1 MTHLTRTLA
10 VAAAA
15 VILMAPAG
23 FARQGAGAAAQE
35 ASGAYALDGAH
46 STIGFAVE
54 HLGINMVSG
63 RFNEFTGAVTFD
75 AADIARSSVTFS
87 AKATSIDTGVGRRD
101 DHLRGADF
109 FDVAKF
115 PTIDF
120 ASTKIEKKADGTFV
134 AHGNLTMHGV
144 SKAIE
149 IPFRVRGPIKGP
161 GGKTRFGVEGD
172 VKLDRTAFGIMYGAQ
187 KNEAGMIAIGSDVH
201 VMLRLEV
208 VKQDPAAAAKPAS

>member
-1 MTHLTRTLA
+1 MTHWTRHLA

-15 VILMAPAG
+15 VILLVPAG
-23 FARQGAGAAAQE
+23 FAGQGAEAPAPD

-46 STIGFAVE
+46 STIGFSVE
-54 HLGINMVSG
+54 HLGINMVAG

-75 AADIARSSVTFS
+75 SVDVTKSSVTFS

-109 FDVAKF
+109 FDVAKY

-120 ASTKIEKKADGTFV
+120 VSSKIVKRADGMLV

-144 SKAIE
+144 TKAIE

-161 GGKTRFGVEGD
+161 GGKLRFGVEGD
-172 VKLDRTAFGIMYGAQ
+172 VKLDRQAFGIVYGIQ
-187 KNEAGMIAIGSDVH
+187 KMESGSAAIGTDVH

-208 VKQDPAAAAKPAS
+208 VKQDPAAKPAT